1 MRKGVVILLLAL
13 FLSFS
18 IFAEEQSTIGD
29 IVYSDIPISYG
40 EAQFRERILERTNGE
55 RDPIGLVLTGGSAR
69 AFAHLG
75 VLKYLEEEGVEPDYI
90 VSNSMGSIIGM
101 LYAAGLSSDQILSVI
116 TSGELSTFF
125 KMTAPLNGGI
135 LEPTGFKGLIQS
147 VVGTDFNIE
156 DLAIPVMVICQ
167 DLVTKREIRICEG
180 NFADI
185 LVSSFALPAYFPPQE
200 YKGHLLIDGGI
211 ITLAPISVA
220 YEFSDTVI
228 ASTTFY
234 DNEDLNLKNMLTIIN
249 GAFDIGKRR
258 NAAIDIR
265 EYGDKMIWIRCGVE
279 QFSFMEFSAA
289 AEMAEIG
296 YESAKE
302 HEAEIKALYH
312 NGLSDEILYNR
323 GVFDER
329 INKIIKNQYYFSR
342 IEQSEPTQTL
352 SLGVYSFQGNDYPY
366 YLRDYFDVGLEYSW
380 KYKFIELSAL
390 LGGAFNVTANKHQ
403 SSSPLLSIGANIYPI
418 NSLRLSLYGAFTF
431 DNPKQWYIPSL
442 YLREGVD
449 WKFYSNDIISLQF
462 NQAFEMYNEVEK
474 GSNKDQNLLSCRLQS
489 TIYTDICNINLHLG
503 YLVSMYKL
511 DSFQRHYGQVGASTR
526 IYFIP
531 NQNFYLDIGT
541 LTRFALDGRNG
552 VQIYAVDGFLTNN
565 TDIMETSRYDDEVEK
580 GINQK
585 YMIVVPLSIG
595 YAFTKSP
602 TFGELLMAE
611 YLELSAYC
619 DFLFYNGKT
628 PGINAGVE
636 LQFLLSLIG
645 LQKFPLTL
653 RVGYDSLMQDY
664 IFSIRF
670 AITK

>member
-1 MRKGVVILLLAL
+1 MRKGVVILILVLLM
-13 FLSFS
+13 SFS
-18 IFAEEQSTIGD
+18 IFAEDTSTIGD

-40 EAQFRERILERTNGE
+40 EEAFRERILERTKGE

-75 VLKYLEEEGVEPDYI
+75 VLKYLEEEGIEPDFI

-135 LEPTGFKGLIQS
+135 LDPTGFKGLVQS
-147 VVGTDFNIE
+147 VVGTDLNIE
-156 DLAIPVMVICQ
+156 DLTIPVMVICQ
-167 DLVTKREIRICEG
+167 DLVTKREIRMCEG
-180 NFADI
+180 NFADVLI
-185 LVSSFALPAYFPPQE
+185 SSFALPAYFPPQE

-220 YEFSDTVI
+220 YEYSDTVI

-249 GAFDIGKRR
+249 SAFDIGKRR

-296 YESAKE
+296 YQSAKE
-302 HEAEIKALYH
+302 HEEKLKKLYH
-312 NGLSDEILYNR
+312 KGSSESILINRDIYN
-323 GVFDER
+323 DR
-329 INKIIKNQYYFSR
+329 IDRVIKNQYYFSR

-366 YLRDYFDVGLEYSW
+366 YLRDYFDIGVEYAW
-380 KYKFIELSAL
+380 KYKYIELSAL
-390 LGGAFNVTANKHQ
+390 LGGAFNASANKHS

-418 NSLRLSLYGAFTF
+418 NNLRFSLYGAFTY
-431 DNPKQWYIPSL
+431 DNPKKWYIPSL
-442 YLREGVD
+442 YVREGVD
-449 WKFYSNDIISLQF
+449 WKFLSNDVISMQF
-462 NQAFEMYNEVEK
+462 NQAFEIFNEVGK
-474 GSNKDQNLLSCRLQS
+474 DSDKDQNLLSCRIQS
-489 TIYTDICNINLHLG
+489 TIYTDFCNINLHLG
-503 YLVSMYKL
+503 YLLSMYKL
-511 DSFQRHYGQVGASTR
+511 DSSPRQYSQFGASTR

-531 NQNFYLDIGT
+531 KQNYYLDIGAF
-541 LTRFALDGRNG
+541 TRFALDGKNG

-565 TDIMETSRYDDEVEK
+565 IDVMETSRYNNDAK
-580 GINQK
+580 NGINQK
-585 YMIVVPLSIG
+585 YMVVLPISLG
-595 YAFTKSP
+595 YAFTKAP

-619 DFLFYNGKT
+619 DLLFFDGPK
-628 PGINAGVE
+628 PGINTGVE

-645 LQKFPLTL
+645 LQKFPMTL
-653 RVGYDSLMQDY
+653 RLGYDSLMKDY

>member
-1 MRKGVVILLLAL
+1 MRKGVVILLLVL
-13 FLSFS
+13 FLNFS
-18 IFAEEQSTIGD
+18 LFAEEASTIGD
-29 IVYSDIPISYG
+29 IIYSDIPISYG

-75 VLKYLEEEGVEPDYI
+75 VLKYLEEEGIEPDFI

-135 LEPTGFKGLIQS
+135 LDPTGFKGLVQS
-147 VVGTDFNIE
+147 VVGTELNIE
-156 DLAIPVMVICQ
+156 DLTIPVMVICQ

-185 LVSSFALPAYFPPQE
+185 LISSFALPAYFPPQE
-200 YKGHLLIDGGI
+200 YRGHLLIDGGI

-220 YEFSDTVI
+220 YEYSDTVI

-234 DNEDLNLKNMLTIIN
+234 DNENLNLKNMLTIIN
-249 GAFDIGKRR
+249 SSFDIGKRR

-296 YESAKE
+296 YQSAKE
-302 HEAEIKALYH
+302 HEEELKLLYH
-312 NGLSDEILYNR
+312 SGTSNNILNSRSSYN
-323 GVFDER
+323 E
-329 INKIIKNQYYFSR
+329 KIDRVIKNQYYFSR

-366 YLRDYFDVGLEYSW
+366 YLRDYFDIGIEYSW
-380 KYKFIELSAL
+380 KYKYIELSAL
-390 LGGAFNVTANKHQ
+390 LGGAFNATANQHT
-403 SSSPLLSIGANIYPI
+403 SSSPLLSVGANIYPI
-418 NSLRLSLYGAFTF
+418 NNLRLSLYGAFTY
-431 DNPKQWYIPSL
+431 DNPMKWYIPSL
-442 YLREGVD
+442 YVREGID
-449 WKFYSNDIISLQF
+449 WKFFSNDLISLQF
-462 NQAFEMYNEVEK
+462 NQAYEMYNEVGK
-474 GSNKDQNLLSCRLQS
+474 QGNKDQNLLSCRIQS
-489 TIYTDICNINLHLG
+489 TIYTDFCNINLHLG
-503 YLVSMYKL
+503 YLLSMFKL
-511 DSFQRHYGQVGASTR
+511 DSSPRHYLQLGASTR

-531 NQNFYLDIGT
+531 KQNFYLDIGS
-541 LTRFALDGRNG
+541 LTRFALDGKNG
-552 VQIYAVDGFLTNN
+552 VQIYVVDGFLTNN
-565 TDIMETSRYDDEVEK
+565 IDIMETSRYDDNVEK

-585 YMIVVPLSIG
+585 YMVVLPLSIG
-595 YAFTKSP
+595 YAFTKAP

-619 DFLFYNGKT
+619 DILFFKGLK
-628 PGINAGVE
+628 PGINAGIE

-645 LQKFPLTL
+645 LQKFPMTL
-653 RVGYDSLMQDY
+653 RLGYDSLMNDY